1 MASRLMESRNTE
13 EELPPQGASGGRR
26 RLRIWLFATVGVAV
40 AVILVGMQFRSPA
53 ESETEAH
60 VPAAVPVTIIKVGRS
75 DVPIFANGIGT
86 VQPYRTVVVKAR
98 LTGTID
104 KIAFTEGQEVKPN
117 DLLAT
122 IDPRPYAAAF
132 AQAQAKQAADQ
143 ALATNDEVNLK
154 RDSSLAANSYA
165 SKQQVD
171 NDMATMRQL
180 QANVAADKAAVDT
193 AALNLSF
200 CNITSPISGVVGFQQ
215 VNAGNLVQ
223 TGDSQGIVTINQ
235 VHPISVVFTLPED
248 TLPAVQAAMARGKA
262 RVLVLAF
269 ADDNV
274 TQISAGTLLTPSN
287 TINISTGTI
296 ALKAVFPNLDDRLWP
311 GQFVNAHLEL
321 SVQPNAITVPIQAIQ
336 HGPNGLYVYVVKS
349 DDKVANQPITVGYQN
364 DKIAVVATGLNGDE
378 SVVLNGQSRLQNG
391 TMVAAKSS

>member
-1 MASRLMESRNTE
+1 MESRKSE
-13 EELPPQGASGGRR
+13 EEAAAHGTSRGKRRPRFWLPV
-26 RLRIWLFATVGVAV
+26 LIAV
-40 AVILVGMQFRSPA
+40 ALAAILAAVQFRSPA
-53 ESETEAH
+53 ESQTATH
-60 VPAAVPVTIIKVGRS
+60 APTAVPVTIIEVGRS
-75 DVPIFANGIGT
+75 DVPVFANGIGT
-86 VQPYRTVVVKAR
+86 VQPYRTVVVRAR
-98 LTGTID
+98 VTGTLD

-143 ALATNDEVNLK
+143 ALATNDEINLK

-180 QANVAADKAAVDT
+180 QADVAADKAAAQT

-200 CNITSPISGVVGFQQ
+200 CDITSPISGVVGFQQ

-223 TGDSQGIVTINQ
+223 AGDSQGIVTINQ

-262 RVLVLAF
+262 RVLAF
-269 ADDNV
+269 ADDNL

-296 ALKAVFPNLDDRLWP
+296 ALKAIFPNLDNRLWP

-321 SVQPNAITVPIQAIQ
+321 SVQPNAVTVPIEAIQ
-336 HGPNGLYVYVVKS
+336 HGPNGLYVYVVQT
-349 DDKVANQPITVGYQN
+349 DDKVANQPITIGYQN
-364 DKIAVVATGLNGDE
+364 DKIAVVLTGLKGGE
-378 SVVLNGQSRLQNG
+378 RVVLNGQSRLQNG
-391 TMVAAKSS
+391 TTVAAKSS

>member
-1 MASRLMESRNTE
+1 MASRIMESRNTE
-13 EELPPQGASGGRR
+13 EELPAAGASGGRR
-26 RLRIWLFATVGVAV
+26 RLRIWLFATLGVA
-40 AVILVGMQFRSPA
+40 AAAILVGMQFRSPA
-53 ESETEAH
+53 ESETTTHA
-60 VPAAVPVTIIKVGRS
+60 PAAVPVTIIKVGRS
-75 DVPIFANGIGT
+75 DVPVFANGIGT

-98 LTGTID
+98 VTGTID
-104 KIAFTEGQEVKPN
+104 KITFTEGQEVKPN

-171 NDMATMRQL
+171 NDMATMREL

-223 TGDSQGIVTINQ
+223 AGDSQGIVTINQ

-248 TLPAVQAAMARGKA
+248 TLPAVQAAMAHGKA
-262 RVLVLAF
+262 RVLAF

-296 ALKAVFPNLDDRLWP
+296 ALKAIFPNLDNRLWP

-321 SVQPNAITVPIQAIQ
+321 SVQSNAVTVPIEAVQ

-378 SVVLNGQSRLQNG
+378 KVVLNGQSRLQNG

>member
-1 MASRLMESRNTE
+1 MAFRLMESRQTE
-13 EELPPQGASGGRR
+13 EELAAQGASAGGRR
-26 RLRIWLFATVGVAV
+26 PRIWLPVLIAVALAVIAVGV
-40 AVILVGMQFRSPA
+40 QFRSPA
-53 ESETEAH
+53 RSQTATH
-60 VPAAVPVTIIKVGRS
+60 APTAVPVTIIQVGRS

-86 VQPYRTVVVKAR
+86 VQPYRTVVVRAR
-98 LTGTID
+98 VTGTLD

-143 ALATNDEVNLK
+143 ALATNDEINLK

-180 QANVAADKAAVDT
+180 QANVAADKAAAET

-200 CNITSPISGVVGFQQ
+200 CDITSPISGVVGFQQ

-223 TGDSQGIVTINQ
+223 SGDSQGIVTINQ
-235 VHPISVVFTLPED
+235 IHPISVVFTLPED

-262 RVLVLAF
+262 RVLAF
-269 ADDNV
+269 ADDNL

-296 ALKAVFPNLDDRLWP
+296 ALKAIFPNLDNKLWP

-321 SVQPNAITVPIQAIQ
+321 SVQQDAVTVPIEAIQ
-336 HGPNGLYVYVVKS
+336 HGPSGLYVYVVKS

-364 DKIAVVATGLNGDE
+364 DKIAVVLTGLNGTE
-378 SVVLNGQSRLQNG
+378 RVVLNGQSRLQNG
-391 TMVAAKSS
+391 TTVAAKSS

>member
-1 MASRLMESRNTE
+1 MAFRLMESRQTE
-13 EELPPQGASGGRR
+13 EELAAQGASAGGSRP
-26 RLRIWLFATVGVAV
+26 RIWLPVLIAVALAVIAVGV
-40 AVILVGMQFRSPA
+40 QFRSPA
-53 ESETEAH
+53 RSQTATH
-60 VPAAVPVTIIKVGRS
+60 APTAVPVTIIQVGRS

-86 VQPYRTVVVKAR
+86 VQPYRTVVVRAR
-98 LTGTID
+98 VTGTLD

-143 ALATNDEVNLK
+143 ALATNDEINLK

-180 QANVAADKAAVDT
+180 QANVAADKAAAET

-200 CNITSPISGVVGFQQ
+200 CDITSPISGVVGFQQ

-223 TGDSQGIVTINQ
+223 SGDSQGIVTINQ
-235 VHPISVVFTLPED
+235 IHPISVVFTLPED

-262 RVLVLAF
+262 RVLAF
-269 ADDNV
+269 ADDNL

-296 ALKAVFPNLDDRLWP
+296 ALKAIFPNLDNKLWP

-321 SVQPNAITVPIQAIQ
+321 SVQQDAVTVPIEAIQ
-336 HGPNGLYVYVVKS
+336 HGPSGLYVYVVKS

-364 DKIAVVATGLNGDE
+364 DKIAVVLTGLNGTE
-378 SVVLNGQSRLQNG
+378 RVVLNGQSRLQNG
-391 TMVAAKSS
+391 TTVAAKSS